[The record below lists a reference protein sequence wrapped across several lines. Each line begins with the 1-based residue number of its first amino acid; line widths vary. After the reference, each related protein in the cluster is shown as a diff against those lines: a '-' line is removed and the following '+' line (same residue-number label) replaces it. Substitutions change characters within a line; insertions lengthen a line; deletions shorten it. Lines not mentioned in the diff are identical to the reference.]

1 MEKDFCNLA
10 IKLFEL
16 LLLLFS
22 VKYFAALKLVKILL
36 GKRVYVLKKLAVINH
51 LIKKSNAS
59 MSLSLIKFC

>member
-51 LIKKSNAS
+51 LKKKSNAS